1 MFKNIMEDY
10 ILSIII
16 TLFVCAVVYFGI
28 KYFYGSSESSIQN
41 IISTIQDGKTEII
54 NTGNIQPSKNQKGLE
69 FSYIGWVF
77 IDDFTY
83 RYGEP
88 KIVFTKGTPDLK
100 IACPA
105 LIIDGNTNSFL
116 VYVDT
121 YGTQEIVPI
130 SNITA
135 KKWMHFAIVV
145 DQYSINIYINGVLHT
160 HHTMNQLPRQ
170 NGASLIT
177 SPKGGFNGKI
187 GLLQYYP
194 RILEPSEVSVL
205 SINPPEMGKD
215 IGIGILPPYY
225 DTKWWFKNEQR

>member
-1 MFKNIMEDY
+1 MEDY
-10 ILSIII
+10 IVSIIL
-16 TLFVCAVVYFGI
+16 TLFIFAIVYFGI
-28 KYFYGSSESSIQN
+28 KYFNTSTNSTSTQN
-41 IISTIQDGKTEII
+41 IISTIQDGKTEST
-54 NTGNIQPSKNQKGLE
+54 NTGNVQPSTNQKGLE
-69 FSYIGWVF
+69 FSYAGWIFV
-77 IDDFTY
+77 DDFTY
-83 RYGEP
+83 RYGEK

-100 IACPA
+100 IACPS
-105 LIIDGNTNSFL
+105 LVISENTNAFL

-145 DQYSINIYINGVLHT
+145 DQTAINIYINGILHT

-177 SPKGGFNGKI
+177 SPNGGFNGKL

-194 RILEPSEVSVL
+194 RILEPSEVSSL
-205 SINPPEMGKD
+205 STNPPELSKQS
-215 IGIGILPPYY
+215 GIGILPPYY
-225 DTKWWFKNEQR
+225 DTKWWFKNERQ